1 MFLGTFQLKL
11 DDKGRLNIPI
21 RYREILQEKY
31 PSDGPEP
38 GSAELIL
45 SFVGRC
51 ITAYPKAE
59 WMLLAHALTAAVAL
73 PSLHRDFRDLE
84 RVLFS
89 NAAECSVDNQGRIL
103 IPPLLRAKANLNG
116 EVIAVGVNNY
126 FEIWNRQHW
135 DDYYITIE
143 GREEE
148 IAQKFAELSDA
159 RLPRREHL
167 FGNELPPRL

>member
-11 DDKGRLNIPI
+11 DDKGRLNIPS
-21 RYREILQEKY
+21 RYREILQEEY
-31 PSDGPEP
+31 PPAGHGPISP
-38 GSAELIL
+38 ELIL

-59 WMLLAHALTAAVAL
+59 WMRLAHTLTAAITL

-89 NAAECSVDNQGRIL
+89 NAAECSIDAQGRVL
-103 IPPLLRAKANLNG
+103 IPPLLREKANLEG
-116 EVIAVGVNNY
+116 DVIIAGVNTY
-126 FEIWNRQHW
+126 FEIWNREHW
-135 DDYYITIE
+135 DDYSLTLE

-159 RLPRREHL
+159 RLPRREHT
-167 FGNELPPRL
+167 FGDGLPPRL